1 MFRRVL
7 IFEIAMVFVLL
18 DDCASHADELDARIN
33 LELAFRDSIL
43 EQPAPRH
50 YQALI
55 RDGETTITFVRDL
68 PATVGKTEFFLSM
81 DWSYEF
87 RVATEAIDGVTQVAV
102 TPMNVKVTPRLRHVI
117 RMPIGFY
124 HAEVWKTPLLGH
136 EFDHVA
142 VSLDPRPRA
151 LLVHLCS
158 NLPVYRFAQEGEG
171 KPSSEQMRAGIDRE
185 LQRRQEAILELL
197 QANYMALDKA
207 STNGRE
213 AMQARTDFFES
224 LYTRENLAATAFPF
238 LDEVASILDSDSY
251 KRLHS
256 RHVPADPFTLPQ
268 R

>member
-1 MFRRVL
+1 MLAF
-7 IFEIAMVFVLL
+7 LL
-18 DDCASHADELDARIN
+18 PSDCTSRADDLEAQIN

-43 EQPAPRH
+43 NRPAPQH

-55 RDGETTITFVRDL
+55 RDGETTITFVQDL
-68 PATVGKTEFFLSM
+68 PANVGKTEFVLNL

-87 RVATEAIDGVTQVAV
+87 RYDVETADGVTQVSV
-102 TPMNVKVTPRLRHVI
+102 TPMNIKLTPRLRHLI
-117 RMPIGFY
+117 RMPVAFY

-142 VSLDPRPRA
+142 VSLDPRARA

-158 NLPVYRFAQEGEG
+158 NLPVYRFSQEGED
-171 KPSSEQMRAGIDRE
+171 KPSNEQMREGIDRE
-185 LQRRQEAILELL
+185 LQRRQEAILNLL
-197 QANYMALDKA
+197 RANYIALDKA

-213 AMQARTDFFES
+213 AMPGRSDFFES
-224 LYTRENLAATAFPF
+224 LYTRENLEAAAFPF
-238 LDEVASILDSDSY
+238 LEEVASILESDSY

-256 RHVPADPFTLPQ
+256 RHVPADPVALPQ

>member
-1 MFRRVL
+1 MSLTF
-7 IFEIAMVFVLL
+7 LL
-18 DDCASHADELDARIN
+18 FDDCATCADELDAQIN

-43 EQPAPRH
+43 DQPAPQH
-50 YQALI
+50 YQTLI
-55 RDGETTITFVRDL
+55 RDGETTITFVDDL

-87 RVATEAIDGVTQVAV
+87 RYATETTDGVTQVSV
-102 TPMNVKVTPRLRHVI
+102 TPMNIELTPRLRHVI

-158 NLPVYRFAQEGEG
+158 NLPVYRFAQENDG
-171 KPSSEQMRAGIDRE
+171 KPSSKQMREGIDRE

-197 QANYMALDKA
+197 RANYIALDKA

-213 AMQARTDFFES
+213 AMQARSDFFES
-224 LYTRENLAATAFPF
+224 LYTRENLEAAAFPY
-238 LDEVASILDSDSY
+238 LEEVASVLESDSY

-256 RHVPADPFTLPQ
+256 RHVPADPVTLP
-268 R
+268 RR